1 MYSVGLDIGT
11 SFIKAALTKNYEKLI
26 DLVSEPSKEQG
37 IISFKDGWAEQD
49 PEVWWNNSCKAI
61 KSLISKNNVNPNDIT
76 FLGISYQMHGLV
88 LVDKEGKCLRKVLF
102 EFTR

>member
-11 SFIKAALTKNYEKLI
+11 SFIKAALTKNSSGKLI

-61 KSLISKNNVNPNDIT
+61 KSLISKIMLTQMILRFLEFHIKCMGLYLLIKRENV
-76 FLGISYQMHGLV
+76 
-88 LVDKEGKCLRKVLF
+88 
-102 EFTR
+102 